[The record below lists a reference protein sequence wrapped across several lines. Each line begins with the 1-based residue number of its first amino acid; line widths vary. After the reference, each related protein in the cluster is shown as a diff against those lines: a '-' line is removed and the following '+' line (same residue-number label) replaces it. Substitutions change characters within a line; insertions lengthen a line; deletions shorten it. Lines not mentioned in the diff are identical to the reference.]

1 MVGSRNWILKQVKP
15 RVSHFLRRMLI
26 VKLGCMKIYNL
37 TEQLRLCIDFG
48 KVAKVALLLAPELV
62 VETILLEDN

>member
-26 VKLGCMKIYNL
+26 VKLGCTKIYTISPNGYAFVQTL
-37 TEQLRLCIDFG
+37 E
-48 KVAKVALLLAPELV
+48 KVALLLAPELV